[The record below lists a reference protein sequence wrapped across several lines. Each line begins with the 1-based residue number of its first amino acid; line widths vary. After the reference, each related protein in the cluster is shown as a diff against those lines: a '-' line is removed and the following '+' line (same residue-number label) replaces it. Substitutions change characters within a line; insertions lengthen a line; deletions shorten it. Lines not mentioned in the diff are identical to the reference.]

1 VRVRRFVLNL
11 AAPIAA
17 IVFSL
22 ILSAIVLW
30 LAGYSAV
37 DAFHSMWDYG
47 FQVNSMISVL
57 NRAIPFYISGLAV
70 AIGFKMNLFN
80 IGVEGQYRL
89 AAIVAAAAGAAVT
102 LPAPLHVGFVLL
114 VAMLVGLAWASIAA
128 ILKVTRGVHE
138 VVSTIMLNYIAFGLT
153 AYLLTTYFKSG
164 KPGDLTPKTK
174 ALPSSAWMPSLNRVL
189 VWLGIHPPQGSDL
202 RGFLILAILLGV
214 AFYLLVYR
222 TRFGYDLRASGIN
235 PGAAQ
240 ASGVDAK
247 GMIVRTMML
256 SGALAGLVGMSDVLG
271 FFHLYSIDLTS
282 GLGFTGIAV
291 ALLGRNHP
299 VGIAFGALLFA
310 YLDRSAQILDLQG
323 IPREIVTI
331 MQGTILLSVV
341 IAYEIVRR
349 IGEAQE
355 TKAAAEV
362 LAIDAPADEGAEA
375 A

>member
-1 VRVRRFVLNL
+1 VRLRRFALNL
-11 AAPIAA
+11 AAPIVA
-17 IVFSL
+17 VLFSL
-22 ILSAIVLW
+22 LLSAIVL
-30 LAGYSAV
+30 LIAGYSPV
-37 DAFHSMWDYG
+37 VAFHSMWSYG
-47 FQVNSMISVL
+47 FQVDSMISVL
-57 NRAIPFYISGLAV
+57 NRAVPFYISGLAV

-114 VAMLVGLAWASIAA
+114 VAMVVGLSWASIAA
-128 ILKVTRGVHE
+128 VLKVTRGVHE

-164 KPGDLTPKTK
+164 TPGDLTPKTK

-189 VWLGIHPPQGSDL
+189 GWFGVHAPQGSDL
-202 RGFLILAILLGV
+202 RGFLVLAILLGV
-214 AFYLLVYR
+214 GFYILVFR
-222 TRFGYDLRASGIN
+222 TRFGYDLRASGVN
-235 PGAAQ
+235 PTAAQ
-240 ASGVDAK
+240 ASGVSPS
-247 GMIVRTMML
+247 GMIMRTMML
-256 SGALAGLVGMSDVLG
+256 SGAIAGLIGMSDVLG

-291 ALLGRNHP
+291 ALLGRNNP
-299 VGIAFGALLFA
+299 IGIAFGALLFA
-310 YLDRSAQILDLQG
+310 YLDRSAQILDLRG

-341 IAYEIVRR
+341 IAYQVVGR

-355 TKAAAEV
+355 TRMAAEV
-362 LAIDAPADEGAEA
+362 LALEPVEGDQVEA